1 LKEKIMSTN
10 INEIILDKSN
20 TIITDRIPSS
30 YIIPYI
36 LCNQIKLKECDNED
50 LEQVISNLITKN
62 TIYEHLIRE
71 LTEKLNDIYYR
82 RGVSY

>member
-1 LKEKIMSTN
+1 MSAN

-20 TIITDRIPSS
+20 TIITNGIPSS

-50 LEQVISNLITKN
+50 LEQVINNLITKN
-62 TIYEHLIRE
+62 MVYEHLIHE